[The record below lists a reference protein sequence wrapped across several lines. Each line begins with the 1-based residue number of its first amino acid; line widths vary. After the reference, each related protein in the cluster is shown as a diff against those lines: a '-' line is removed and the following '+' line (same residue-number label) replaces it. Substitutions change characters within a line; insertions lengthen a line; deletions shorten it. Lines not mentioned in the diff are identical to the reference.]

1 MGGFLEPRGG
11 FHWENLMMTGLS
23 DGICISGRDVALEHR
38 EGVWDALAS
47 PLLLLLQSPQNLS
60 WELQAVEMSPC
71 CDTVQ
76 GTGEDCIWPWPC
88 TELQDLSGSK
98 GNGTPLQYTCLENPM
113 DGGTW

>member
-47 PLLLLLQSPQNLS
+47 PLLFLFQSHLPFG
-60 WELQAVEMSPC
+60 
-71 CDTVQ
+71 Q
-76 GTGEDCIWPWPC
+76 GEVH
-88 TELQDLSGSK
+88 LAL
-98 GNGTPLQYTCLENPM
+98 
-113 DGGTW
+113 